1 MQRLSLRSVD
11 RDRHGPIGNG
21 APRACRRC
29 ETHSGAIDLSTAGR
43 SVCTLFGDGA
53 GAVVVSA
60 TSEDKGAALCVG
72 RGWAFWGQTLSACL
86 GYVQKPYI
94 PVDDEG
100 FGRVST
106 EMMFPYMEGK
116 VVFKHAVSRMVEA
129 LHEACHAAGV
139 THDDIDLF
147 CFHQANM
154 RINQLV
160 AQRLGVSEERL
171 VHNIQKFGNTTAATI
186 PLLLA
191 EAERT
196 GRLRPGMKVAM
207 VAFGSGFTWGAAIAD
222 W

>member
-1 MQRLSLRSVD
+1 M
-11 RDRHGPIGNG
+11 
-21 APRACRRC
+21 
-29 ETHSGAIDLSTAGR
+29 
-43 SVCTLFGDGA
+43 CTVFGDGA

-60 TSEDKGAALCVG
+60 TSEDKGVRHCVLGADGRFGDKLCQRV
-72 RGWAFWGQTLSACL
+72 WDMSK
-86 GYVQKPYI
+86 KPYI

-196 GRLRPGMKVAM
+196 GRLRRDE
-207 VAFGSGFTWGAAIAD
+207 SGYGCIRVGLHLGCSDCGLVRFERYLCCDIGC
-222 W
+222 